1 LFFLG
6 KEGESSPSVK
16 KSWEAPGLAQMSIDP
31 ERNQPVSNRWEAEIR
46 VRNEGSERTRPPRV
60 KERMDVKLYVLA
72 WISQS
77 WSGLVRKLPSQSLCI
92 HLFNNNNNSEE
103 AIPAVDQVI

>member
-1 LFFLG
+1 
-6 KEGESSPSVK
+6 
-16 KSWEAPGLAQMSIDP
+16 MSIDP

-60 KERMDVKLYVLA
+60 KERMDVKLYLLA
-72 WISQS
+72 WISPAC
-77 WSGLVRKLPSQSLCI
+77 SGLVRKLPSQSLCS
-92 HLFNNNNNSEE
+92 HLFNNNNSEE